1 MSLSVDELQAA
12 LDEPP
17 YQRFLGL
24 RAVSIDADAG
34 SVVIA
39 LPFKRELCRS
49 AERPE
54 IHGGVTAALID
65 IAGDYAVVAKQGGL
79 GVPTI
84 DLRVDYL
91 RMAVETELT
100 ATATAVKV
108 GRTLGVVD
116 VKVTDDEGRAI
127 AVGRGTYYVKK

>member
-1 MSLSVDELQAA
+1 MSLDELQRA

-17 YQRFLGL
+17 YQRFLGI
-24 RAVSIDADAG
+24 RATGIDAESG
-34 SVVIA
+34 VVTLR
-39 LPFKRELCRS
+39 LPFKTALCRS
-49 AERPE
+49 SERPE

-65 IAGDYAVVAKQGGL
+65 IAGDYAVVAKIGGL

-91 RMAVETELT
+91 RMAVQTDLT
-100 ATATAVKV
+100 AVATAVKV

-116 VKVTDDEGRAI
+116 VAVRDDEGRQIAI
-127 AVGRGTYYVKK
+127 GRGTYYVKR